1 MKKKFK
7 VLTLSALL
15 FALCSSAEAQQA
27 KVYRVGVIHQ
37 GGPYSA
43 VVDGL
48 RDGLRQLGY
57 EDGKQILLE
66 IRDTKADL
74 KLVEEAA
81 RIFEREKFNLI
92 YAVATSVVAP
102 VKNVTSQI
110 PIVFSVGSDPVA
122 SGLVQ
127 SFGRPGGRLTGIQYS
142 TTDLTGKRLEILKE
156 ILPKLSRVVTFYNPN
171 NPMATEAAA
180 LARETA
186 RQFRVQLVERHAT
199 SVEELRQ
206 RLGAFKAGEADAY
219 FYISDAMITSQA
231 QLVIDMATSKKLPT
245 MFPE

>member
-1 MKKKFK
+1 MNKRF
-7 VLTLSALL
+7 VVSLLATLILASVYL
-15 FALCSSAEAQQA
+15 AEAGQP

-37 GGPYSA
+37 GGPYKA

-81 RIFEREKFNLI
+81 RIFERERVNLI

-142 TTDLTGKRLEILKE
+142 TTDLTGKR
-156 ILPKLSRVVTFYNPN
+156 SR
-171 NPMATEAAA
+171 
-180 LARETA
+180 
-186 RQFRVQLVERHAT
+186 
-199 SVEELRQ
+199 S
-206 RLGAFKAGEADAY
+206 
-219 FYISDAMITSQA
+219 
-231 QLVIDMATSKKLPT
+231 
-245 MFPE
+245 